1 MSTLDVQPAPAA
13 EPTSAIPIAQQVEA
27 LTPEQARTRLSELTH
42 DREWGARFMAAKP
55 GSGEH
60 NLFDALTR
68 RAADMPVAEAA
79 PAPAPDPVLDAPAR
93 PEDYKVEDL
102 NGRPIAMDSESEK
115 VVGGTLLPT
124 AQRLG
129 LSQVDVT
136 SIAAAVQR
144 PMTEETCERMLRR
157 VWGKDFDRGLE
168 DFQLAVASAADRAL
182 LEQYPDTLG
191 NNAPLIL
198 SVVAAFR
205 RRQGRR

>member
-1 MSTLDVQPAPAA
+1 MNDPTQAAPPAASTPVQPVA
-13 EPTSAIPIAQQVEA
+13 TQVEA
-27 LTPEQARTRLSELTH
+27 LSVEQARTRLSELTH
-42 DREWGARFMAAKP
+42 DKEFGARFLKAKP
-55 GSGEH
+55 GSAEQ
-60 NLFDALTR
+60 NIFDALTR
-68 RAADMPVAEAA
+68 RAADMPAAEAA

-93 PEDYKVEDL
+93 AEDYKVEDL
-102 NGRPIAMDSESEK
+102 NGRPIAMDPESEK
-115 VVGGTLLPT
+115 VVAGTLLPT

-136 SIAAAVQR
+136 SIAACAQR
-144 PMTEETCERMLRR
+144 PMTVEQCEGMLRR
-157 VWGKDFDRGLE
+157 VWDKDFDRGLE
-168 DFQLAVASAADRAL
+168 DFQQAVSSAADRAL

>member
-1 MSTLDVQPAPAA
+1 VSTLDVQPSPAA
-13 EPTSAIPIAQQVEA
+13 APTSAIPIAQQVES
-27 LTPEQARTRLSELTH
+27 LTPAEAKTRLSELSH
-42 DREWGARFMAAKP
+42 DREWGARFIAAKP
-55 GSGEH
+55 GSAEH

-68 RAADMPVAEAA
+68 RAAEMPAA
-79 PAPAPDPVLDAPAR
+79 SAAPDPVLDAPAR
-93 PEDYKVEDL
+93 AEDYKVEDL
-102 NGRPIAMDSESEK
+102 NGRRIAMDPESEK
-115 VVGGTLLPT
+115 VVAGTLLPA

-129 LSQVDVT
+129 LSQIDVT

-144 PMTEETCERMLRR
+144 PMTEEQCEGMLRR

-168 DFQLAVASAADRAL
+168 DFQRAVTSAADRAL

>member
-1 MSTLDVQPAPAA
+1 MSTLDVQSSPAA
-13 EPTSAIPIAQQVEA
+13 EATSAVPIAQQVEGLSA
-27 LTPEQARTRLSELTH
+27 EQARTRLSELSH
-42 DREWGARFMAAKP
+42 DKDWGARFIAAKP
-55 GSGEH
+55 GSGER

-68 RAADMPVAEAA
+68 RAADMPVAEAT

-93 PEDYKVEDL
+93 AEDYKVEDL
-102 NGRPIAMDSESEK
+102 SGHPIAMDPESEK
-115 VVGGTLLPT
+115 VVAGTLLPT

-144 PMTEETCERMLRR
+144 PMTVEQCEGMLRR

-168 DFQLAVASAADRAL
+168 DFQRAVASAADRAL
-182 LEQYPDTLG
+182 LVQYPDTLG

-205 RRQGRR
+205 RKQGRR